1 MIHNDFDLSLLVGES
16 EAAAMTVSDFI
27 FQGQFRGTLLSNSAN
42 NIGESHLHAV
52 EPEHTLYATKFVE
65 MKEPAS
71 GFSTA
76 LQNVYSH
83 VLETF
88 ISVLSSISSH
98 ILHRIFYDV
107 IEDALCATPQDQQKS
122 KEQAPAYSAS
132 FKGH

>member
-1 MIHNDFDLSLLVGES
+1 MDP
-16 EAAAMTVSDFI
+16 EA
-27 FQGQFRGTLLSNSAN
+27 N
-42 NIGESHLHAV
+42 
-52 EPEHTLYATKFVE
+52 LYATKYIE
-65 MKEPAS
+65 IKEPTS

-107 IEDALCATPQDQQKS
+107 IEDALCATPADVAK
-122 KEQAPAYSAS
+122 AA
-132 FKGH
+132 

>member
-1 MIHNDFDLSLLVGES
+1 MQAA
-16 EAAAMTVSDFI
+16 EAEAS
-27 FQGQFRGTLLSNSAN
+27 
-42 NIGESHLHAV
+42 
-52 EPEHTLYATKFVE
+52 LYATKYSE
-65 MKEPAS
+65 IKEPAS

-107 IEDALCATPQDQQKS
+107 IEDALCSTPEDYAKNE
-122 KEQAPAYSAS
+122 KANHSAS
-132 FKGH
+132 FKGHHHHSMSGAPQNNENVRM